1 MAVRLIEFCC
11 FSHVKV
17 LLTMKLRSI
26 FLLSSLLLLPV
37 TALIQKPVSAIVQQV
52 DADQDVVDVGVSWEF
67 TGQENV

>member
-1 MAVRLIEFCC
+1 
-11 FSHVKV
+11 
-17 LLTMKLRSI
+17 MKLRSI

-52 DADQDVVDVGVSWEF
+52 DADQDVVDVGVSREF